1 MEAHFLF
8 VSLLELSLSLS
19 LKLLMLDDVAVLK
32 EQRKGRG
39 QVKSS
44 RGRAFE
50 CIHRVKIGLSR
61 QISWRFYQWRS
72 ANVAK
77 KKKRE
82 PSSPRLLFF
91 MFSVC
96 NHSVDVKTYHSIMP
110 S

>member
-77 KKKRE
+77 KKRG
-82 PSSPRLLFF
+82 SQVLLVYL
-91 MFSVC
+91 FSCFLFVAT
-96 NHSVDVKTYHSIMP
+96 VLM
-110 S
+110 